1 MGRHILGRLFER
13 RITFFKT
20 AGQSGAI
27 IAAFLLFRGV
37 NRLPKYLEESMSDT
51 EHLPLFDEL
60 GLAAPILKALHDVG
74 YERPSPIQAAAIPPL
89 LAGHDLLGQA
99 QTGTGKT
106 AAFALPLLS
115 RLEAGSRS
123 TQILVLAPTRELA
136 IQVSEACQ
144 RYASHMPDFQ
154 VLPIYGGSSYDTQI
168 RALRRGA
175 QVVVGTP
182 GRVMDLIRRKS
193 LDLSG
198 LRALVLDEADE
209 MLRMGFI
216 DDVDWIMEQCPAGR
230 QVALFSATM
239 PEQIRRVAQK
249 HLKQPKEIKIASK
262 TATAT
267 TIRQRYWQVTG
278 SHKLEAMTRL
288 LEVES
293 YEALLV
299 FVRTKNAAEE
309 LAGKLAARGHACEA
323 LHGDIPQ
330 KLRERTVEKLRQ
342 GQLDILIATD
352 VVARG
357 LDVERITHVVNYD
370 IPYDT
375 ESYVHRIG
383 RTGRAGRKGEAILF
397 VAPRER
403 RMLRSIE
410 HATRQ
415 SIEPMKMPTMADI
428 NQHRLTKFKERI
440 RETMMGEE
448 LETYYEL
455 VNELVQEE
463 SVDPIELAAALAKLV
478 QGDQPLLLDESKP
491 DPLLSQPSRE
501 FERRDQRDFG
511 DRDFNRGDRPARRMP
526 GLEPRPLKDNPD
538 VKMERFRVDV
548 GAHHGVK
555 PGQIVGAIANEA
567 NLESRFIGNIEIADD
582 FSTVD
587 LPKGMS
593 AEVMEVIK
601 KARVCQRPLMIT
613 PYTEVPEGTRSAA
626 PRQFRDRPFNKERRP
641 FNKDR
646 REGNREGGFD
656 KGRKFGNKRREHNS

>member
-1 MGRHILGRLFER
+1 
-13 RITFFKT
+13 
-20 AGQSGAI
+20 
-27 IAAFLLFRGV
+27 
-37 NRLPKYLEESMSDT
+37 MSDT
-51 EHLPLFDEL
+51 HTEQMPLFSEL
-60 GLAAPILKALHDVG
+60 GLAAPVLKALQDVG
-74 YERPSPIQAAAIPPL
+74 YERPSPIQAAAIPHL
-89 LAGHDLLGQA
+89 MAGHDLLGQA

-115 RLEAGSRS
+115 RLEAGNRN

-136 IQVSEACQ
+136 LQVAEACQ
-144 RYASHMPDFQ
+144 RYAKHMPDFH
-154 VLPIYGGSSYDTQI
+154 VLPIYGGSSYETQT

-182 GRVMDLIRRKS
+182 GRVMDLIRRKN

-198 LRALVLDEADE
+198 LKALVLDEADE

-216 DDVDWIMEQCPAGR
+216 DDVDWIMEQCPATR

-239 PEQIRRVAQK
+239 PDQIRRVAQK
-249 HLKQPKEIKIASK
+249 HLKQPKEIKILTK
-262 TATAT
+262 TSTAP

-278 SHKLEAMTRL
+278 LHKLDAMTRL
-288 LEVES
+288 LEVEP
-293 YEALLV
+293 YEAVLV

-330 KLRERTVEKLRQ
+330 KLRERTVDKLRQ

-403 RMLRSIE
+403 RMLRAIE

-415 SIEPMKMPTMADI
+415 AIEPMKMPSTEDI
-428 NQHRLTKFKERI
+428 NQHRMTKFKERI

-448 LETYYEL
+448 LEIYVNL
-455 VNELVQEE
+455 VNELIEE
-463 SVDPIELAAALAKLV
+463 DSADPLELAAALAKLV
-478 QGDQPLLLDESKP
+478 QGDQPLLLDDSVTEPAS
-491 DPLLSQPSRE
+491 DRAGRE
-501 FERRDQRDFG
+501 FERRDFGDRAPRDFG
-511 DRDFNRGDRPARRMP
+511 DRGDRPARRMP
-526 GLEPRPLKDNPD
+526 SLEPRPLKDNPD
-538 VKMERFRVDV
+538 VEMERYRVDV

-567 NLESRFIGNIEIADD
+567 NIESRFIGNIDIADD

-587 LPKGMS
+587 LPKGMT
-593 AEVMEVIK
+593 ADVLEVIK

-613 PYTEVPEGTRSAA
+613 RYTEVPAGSNTA
-626 PRQFRDRPFNKERRP
+626 PRPPRSDRP

-646 REGNREGGFD
+646 RPSGDRPFNKSGERREGGFNKD
-656 KGRKFGNKRREHNS
+656 RKFGGNKRRDS

>member
-1 MGRHILGRLFER
+1 
-13 RITFFKT
+13 
-20 AGQSGAI
+20 
-27 IAAFLLFRGV
+27 
-37 NRLPKYLEESMSDT
+37 MSDT
-51 EHLPLFDEL
+51 EQLPLFSEL
-60 GLAAPILKALHDVG
+60 GLAAPVLKALQDVG
-74 YERPSPIQAAAIPPL
+74 YERPSPIQAAAIPHL
-89 LAGHDLLGQA
+89 MAGHDLLGQA

-115 RLEAGSRS
+115 RLEAGNRN

-136 IQVSEACQ
+136 LQVAEACQ
-144 RYASHMPDFQ
+144 RYAHHMPDFH
-154 VLPIYGGSSYDTQI
+154 VLPIYGGASYETQT

-182 GRVMDLIRRKS
+182 GRVMDLIRRKN

-198 LRALVLDEADE
+198 LKALVLDEADE

-216 DDVDWIMEQCPAGR
+216 DDVDWIMEQCPSTR

-278 SHKLEAMTRL
+278 LHKLDAMTRL

-330 KLRERTVEKLRQ
+330 KLRERTVDKLRQ

-403 RMLRSIE
+403 RMLRAIE

-415 SIEPMKMPTMADI
+415 AIEPMKMPSTEDI
-428 NQHRLTKFKERI
+428 NQHRLAKFKERI
-440 RETMMGEE
+440 RETMMG
-448 LETYYEL
+448 
-455 VNELVQEE
+455 
-463 SVDPIELAAALAKLV
+463 
-478 QGDQPLLLDESKP
+478 
-491 DPLLSQPSRE
+491 
-501 FERRDQRDFG
+501 
-511 DRDFNRGDRPARRMP
+511 
-526 GLEPRPLKDNPD
+526 
-538 VKMERFRVDV
+538 
-548 GAHHGVK
+548 
-555 PGQIVGAIANEA
+555 
-567 NLESRFIGNIEIADD
+567 
-582 FSTVD
+582 
-587 LPKGMS
+587 
-593 AEVMEVIK
+593 
-601 KARVCQRPLMIT
+601 
-613 PYTEVPEGTRSAA
+613 
-626 PRQFRDRPFNKERRP
+626 
-641 FNKDR
+641 
-646 REGNREGGFD
+646 
-656 KGRKFGNKRREHNS
+656 

>member
-1 MGRHILGRLFER
+1 
-13 RITFFKT
+13 
-20 AGQSGAI
+20 
-27 IAAFLLFRGV
+27 
-37 NRLPKYLEESMSDT
+37 MSDT
-51 EHLPLFDEL
+51 HTEQMPLFSEL
-60 GLAAPILKALHDVG
+60 GLAAPVLKALQDVG
-74 YERPSPIQAAAIPPL
+74 YERPSPIQAAAIPHL
-89 LAGHDLLGQA
+89 MAGHDLLGQA

-115 RLEAGSRS
+115 RLEAGNRN

-136 IQVSEACQ
+136 LQVAEACQ
-144 RYASHMPDFQ
+144 RYAKHMPDFH
-154 VLPIYGGSSYDTQI
+154 VLPIYGGSSYETQT

-182 GRVMDLIRRKS
+182 GRVMDLIRRKN

-198 LRALVLDEADE
+198 LKALVLDEADE

-216 DDVDWIMEQCPAGR
+216 DDVDWIMEQCPATR

-239 PEQIRRVAQK
+239 PDQIRRVAQK
-249 HLKQPKEIKIASK
+249 HLKQPKEIKIITK
-262 TATAT
+262 TSTAP

-278 SHKLEAMTRL
+278 LHKLDAMTRL
-288 LEVES
+288 LEVEP
-293 YEALLV
+293 YEAVLV

-330 KLRERTVEKLRQ
+330 KLRERTVDKLRQ

-403 RMLRSIE
+403 RMLRAIE

-415 SIEPMKMPTMADI
+415 AIEPMKMPSTEDI
-428 NQHRLTKFKERI
+428 NQHRMTKFKERI

-448 LETYYEL
+448 LEIYVNL
-455 VNELVQEE
+455 VNELIEE
-463 SVDPIELAAALAKLV
+463 DSADPLELAAALAKLV
-478 QGDQPLLLDESKP
+478 QGDQPLLLDDSVTEPAS
-491 DPLLSQPSRE
+491 DRAGRE
-501 FERRDQRDFG
+501 FERRDFGDRAPRDFG
-511 DRDFNRGDRPARRMP
+511 DRGDRPARRMP
-526 GLEPRPLKDNPD
+526 SLEPRPLKDNPD
-538 VKMERFRVDV
+538 VEMERYRVDV

-567 NLESRFIGNIEIADD
+567 NIESRFIGNIDIADD

-587 LPKGMS
+587 LPKGMT
-593 AEVMEVIK
+593 ADVLEVIK

-613 PYTEVPEGTRSAA
+613 RYTEVPAGSNTA
-626 PRQFRDRPFNKERRP
+626 PRPPRSDRP

-646 REGNREGGFD
+646 RPSGDRPFNKSGERREGGFNKD
-656 KGRKFGNKRREHNS
+656 RKFGGNKRRDSCVQI

>member
-1 MGRHILGRLFER
+1 
-13 RITFFKT
+13 
-20 AGQSGAI
+20 
-27 IAAFLLFRGV
+27 
-37 NRLPKYLEESMSDT
+37 MSDT
-51 EHLPLFDEL
+51 EQLPLFSEL
-60 GLAAPILKALHDVG
+60 GLAAPVLKALQDVG
-74 YERPSPIQAAAIPPL
+74 YERPSPIQAAAIPHL
-89 LAGHDLLGQA
+89 MAGHDLLGQA

-115 RLEAGSRS
+115 RLEAGNRN
-123 TQILVLAPTRELA
+123 TQVLVLAPTRELA
-136 IQVSEACQ
+136 LQVAEACQ
-144 RYASHMPDFQ
+144 RYAKHMPDFH
-154 VLPIYGGSSYDTQI
+154 VLPIYGGSSYETQT

-182 GRVMDLIRRKS
+182 GRVMDLIRRKN

-198 LRALVLDEADE
+198 LKALVLDEADE

-216 DDVDWIMEQCPAGR
+216 DDVDWIMEQCPATR

-239 PEQIRRVAQK
+239 PDQIRRVAQK
-249 HLKQPKEIKIASK
+249 HLKQPKEIKIITK
-262 TATAT
+262 TSTAP

-278 SHKLEAMTRL
+278 LHKLDAMTRL
-288 LEVES
+288 LEVEP
-293 YEALLV
+293 YEAVLV

-330 KLRERTVEKLRQ
+330 KLRERTVDKLRQ

-403 RMLRSIE
+403 RMLRAIE

-415 SIEPMKMPTMADI
+415 AIEPMKMPSTEDI
-428 NQHRLTKFKERI
+428 NQHRMTKFKERI

-448 LETYYEL
+448 LEIYVNL
-455 VNELVQEE
+455 VNELIEE
-463 SVDPIELAAALAKLV
+463 DSADPLELAAALAKLV
-478 QGDQPLLLDESKP
+478 QGDQPLLLDDSITEPAS
-491 DPLLSQPSRE
+491 DRAGRE
-501 FERRDQRDFG
+501 FERRDFG
-511 DRDFNRGDRPARRMP
+511 DRAPRDFADRGDRPARRMP
-526 GLEPRPLKDNPD
+526 SLEPRPLKDNPD
-538 VKMERFRVDV
+538 VEMERYRVDV
-548 GAHHGVK
+548 GANHGVK

-567 NLESRFIGNIEIADD
+567 NIESRFIGNIDIADD

-587 LPKGMS
+587 LPKGMT
-593 AEVMEVIK
+593 ADVLEVIK
-601 KARVCQRPLMIT
+601 KARVCQRPLQISH
-613 PYTEVPEGTRSAA
+613 YTEVPAGSNTA
-626 PRQFRDRPFNKERRP
+626 PRPSSDRPAFNKDRP

-646 REGNREGGFD
+646 RPSGDRPFNKSGERREGGFNKD
-656 KGRKFGNKRREHNS
+656 RKFGGPKRRDS

>member
-1 MGRHILGRLFER
+1 
-13 RITFFKT
+13 
-20 AGQSGAI
+20 
-27 IAAFLLFRGV
+27 
-37 NRLPKYLEESMSDT
+37 MSDT
-51 EHLPLFDEL
+51 EQLPLFSEL
-60 GLAAPILKALHDVG
+60 GLAAPVLKALQDVG
-74 YERPSPIQAAAIPPL
+74 YERPSPIQAAAIPHL
-89 LAGHDLLGQA
+89 MAGHDLLGQA

-115 RLEAGSRS
+115 RLEAGNRN
-123 TQILVLAPTRELA
+123 TQVLVLAPTRELA
-136 IQVSEACQ
+136 LQVAEACQ
-144 RYASHMPDFQ
+144 RYAKHMPDFH
-154 VLPIYGGSSYDTQI
+154 VLPIYGGSSYETQT

-182 GRVMDLIRRKS
+182 GRVMDLIRRKN

-198 LRALVLDEADE
+198 LKALVLDEADE

-216 DDVDWIMEQCPAGR
+216 DDVDWIMEQCPSTR

-239 PEQIRRVAQK
+239 PDQIRRVAQK
-249 HLKQPKEIKIASK
+249 HLKQPKEIKIVSK
-262 TATAT
+262 TSTAP

-278 SHKLEAMTRL
+278 LHKLDAMTRL
-288 LEVES
+288 LEVEP
-293 YEALLV
+293 YEAVLV

-330 KLRERTVEKLRQ
+330 KLRERTVDKLRQ

-403 RMLRSIE
+403 RMLRAIE

-415 SIEPMKMPTMADI
+415 AIEPMKMPSTEDI
-428 NQHRLTKFKERI
+428 NQHRMTKFKERI

-448 LETYYEL
+448 LELYLNL
-455 VNELVQEE
+455 VNELIEE
-463 SVDPIELAAALAKLV
+463 DSADPLELAAALAKLV
-478 QGDQPLLLDESKP
+478 QGDQPLLLDDSIPEPQFSSN
-491 DPLLSQPSRE
+491 DRGGRD
-501 FERRDQRDFG
+501 FERRDGGSDFA
-511 DRDFNRGDRPARRMP
+511 DRGDRPARRMP
-526 GLEPRPLKDNPD
+526 SLEPRPLKDNPD
-538 VKMERFRVDV
+538 VEMERYRVDV

-567 NLESRFIGNIEIADD
+567 NIESRFIGNIDIADD

-587 LPKGMS
+587 LPKGMT
-593 AEVMEVIK
+593 ADVLEVIK

-613 PYTEVPEGTRSAA
+613 RYTEVPAGSNTA
-626 PRQFRDRPFNKERRP
+626 PRPPRSDRP

-646 REGNREGGFD
+646 RPSGDRPFNKSGDRREGGFNKD
-656 KGRKFGNKRREHNS
+656 RKFGGNKRRDS

>member
-1 MGRHILGRLFER
+1 
-13 RITFFKT
+13 
-20 AGQSGAI
+20 
-27 IAAFLLFRGV
+27 
-37 NRLPKYLEESMSDT
+37 MSDT
-51 EHLPLFDEL
+51 EQLPLFSEL
-60 GLAAPILKALHDVG
+60 GLAAPVLKALQDVG
-74 YERPSPIQAAAIPPL
+74 YERPSPIQAAAIPHL
-89 LAGHDLLGQA
+89 MAGHDLLGQA

-115 RLEAGSRS
+115 RLEAGNRN

-136 IQVSEACQ
+136 LQVAEACQ
-144 RYASHMPDFQ
+144 RYAHHMPDFH
-154 VLPIYGGSSYDTQI
+154 VLPIYGGASYETQT

-182 GRVMDLIRRKS
+182 GRVMDLIRRKN

-198 LRALVLDEADE
+198 LKALVLDEADE

-216 DDVDWIMEQCPAGR
+216 DDVDWIMEQCPSTR

-278 SHKLEAMTRL
+278 LHKLDAMTRL

-330 KLRERTVEKLRQ
+330 KLRERTVDKLRQ

-403 RMLRSIE
+403 RMLRAIE

-415 SIEPMKMPTMADI
+415 AIEPMKMPSTEDI
-428 NQHRLTKFKERI
+428 NQHRLAKFKERI

-448 LETYYEL
+448 LEIYHNL
-455 VNELVQEE
+455 VNELIEE
-463 SVDPIELAAALAKLV
+463 DSADPLELAAALAKLV
-478 QGDQPLLLDESKP
+478 QGDQPLLLDDSIP
-491 DPLLSQPSRE
+491 DPLLNAGNDRGG
-501 FERRDQRDFG
+501 FERRDFNDRGGRDFG
-511 DRDFNRGDRPARRMP
+511 DRGDRPARRMP
-526 GLEPRPLKDNPD
+526 SLEPRPLKDNPD
-538 VKMERFRVDV
+538 VEMERYRVDV

-567 NLESRFIGNIEIADD
+567 NIESRFIGNIDIADD

-587 LPKGMS
+587 LPKGMT
-593 AEVMEVIK
+593 ADVLEVIK
-601 KARVCQRPLMIT
+601 KARVCQRPLQIT
-613 PYTEVPEGTRSAA
+613 RYTEVPAG
-626 PRQFRDRPFNKERRP
+626 
-641 FNKDR
+641 
-646 REGNREGGFD
+646 GNT
-656 KGRKFGNKRREHNS
+656 SS

>member
-1 MGRHILGRLFER
+1 
-13 RITFFKT
+13 
-20 AGQSGAI
+20 
-27 IAAFLLFRGV
+27 
-37 NRLPKYLEESMSDT
+37 MSDT
-51 EHLPLFDEL
+51 EQLPLFSEL
-60 GLAAPILKALHDVG
+60 GLAAPVLKALQDVG
-74 YERPSPIQAAAIPPL
+74 YERPSPIQAAAIPHL
-89 LAGHDLLGQA
+89 MAGHDLLGQA

-115 RLEAGSRS
+115 RLEAGNRN

-136 IQVSEACQ
+136 LQVAEACQ
-144 RYASHMPDFQ
+144 RYAHHMPDFH
-154 VLPIYGGSSYDTQI
+154 VLPIYGGASYETQT

-182 GRVMDLIRRKS
+182 GRVMDLIRRKN

-198 LRALVLDEADE
+198 LKALVLDEADE

-216 DDVDWIMEQCPAGR
+216 DDVDWIMEQCPSTR

-278 SHKLEAMTRL
+278 LHKLDAMTRL

-330 KLRERTVEKLRQ
+330 KLRERTVDKLRQ

-403 RMLRSIE
+403 RMLRAIE

-415 SIEPMKMPTMADI
+415 AIEPMKMPSTEDI
-428 NQHRLTKFKERI
+428 NQHRLAKFKERI

-448 LETYYEL
+448 LEIY
-455 VNELVQEE
+455 
-463 SVDPIELAAALAKLV
+463 
-478 QGDQPLLLDESKP
+478 
-491 DPLLSQPSRE
+491 
-501 FERRDQRDFG
+501 
-511 DRDFNRGDRPARRMP
+511 
-526 GLEPRPLKDNPD
+526 
-538 VKMERFRVDV
+538 
-548 GAHHGVK
+548 
-555 PGQIVGAIANEA
+555 
-567 NLESRFIGNIEIADD
+567 
-582 FSTVD
+582 
-587 LPKGMS
+587 
-593 AEVMEVIK
+593 
-601 KARVCQRPLMIT
+601 
-613 PYTEVPEGTRSAA
+613 
-626 PRQFRDRPFNKERRP
+626 
-641 FNKDR
+641 
-646 REGNREGGFD
+646 
-656 KGRKFGNKRREHNS
+656 

>member
-1 MGRHILGRLFER
+1 
-13 RITFFKT
+13 
-20 AGQSGAI
+20 
-27 IAAFLLFRGV
+27 
-37 NRLPKYLEESMSDT
+37 MSDT
-51 EHLPLFDEL
+51 EQLPLFSEL
-60 GLAAPILKALHDVG
+60 GLAAPVLKALQDVG
-74 YERPSPIQAAAIPPL
+74 YERPSPIQAAAIPHL
-89 LAGHDLLGQA
+89 MAGHDLLGQA

-115 RLEAGSRS
+115 RLEAGNRN
-123 TQILVLAPTRELA
+123 TQVLVLAPTRELA
-136 IQVSEACQ
+136 LQVAEACQ
-144 RYASHMPDFQ
+144 RYAKHMPDFH
-154 VLPIYGGSSYDTQI
+154 VLPIYGGSSYETQT

-182 GRVMDLIRRKS
+182 GRVMDLIRRKN

-198 LRALVLDEADE
+198 LKALVLDEADE

-216 DDVDWIMEQCPAGR
+216 DDVDWIMDQCPSTR

-239 PEQIRRVAQK
+239 PDQIRRVAQK
-249 HLKQPKEIKIASK
+249 HLKQPKEIKIVSK
-262 TATAT
+262 TSTAP

-278 SHKLEAMTRL
+278 LHKLDAMTRL
-288 LEVES
+288 LEVEP
-293 YEALLV
+293 YEAVLV

-330 KLRERTVEKLRQ
+330 KLRERTVDKLRQ

-403 RMLRSIE
+403 RMLRAIE
-410 HATRQ
+410 QATRQ
-415 SIEPMKMPTMADI
+415 AIEPMKMPSTEDI
-428 NQHRLTKFKERI
+428 NQHRMTKFKERI

-448 LETYYEL
+448 LEIYHNL
-455 VNELVQEE
+455 VNELIEE
-463 SVDPIELAAALAKLV
+463 DSADPLELAAALAKLV
-478 QGDQPLLLDESKP
+478 QGDQPLLLDDSIP
-491 DPLLSQPSRE
+491 DPLLNASNDRGGRDFDRRDGGRE
-501 FERRDQRDFG
+501 FGGRDFA
-511 DRDFNRGDRPARRMP
+511 DRGDRPARRMP
-526 GLEPRPLKDNPD
+526 SLEPRPLKDNPD
-538 VKMERFRVDV
+538 VEMERYRVDV
-548 GAHHGVK
+548 GANHGVK

-567 NLESRFIGNIEIADD
+567 NIESRFIGNIDIADD

-587 LPKGMS
+587 LPKGMTGD
-593 AEVMEVIK
+593 VLEVIK
-601 KARVCQRPLMIT
+601 KARVCQRPLQISR
-613 PYTEVPEGTRSAA
+613 YTEVPAGSNTASRPPRS
-626 PRQFRDRPFNKERRP
+626 DRP

-646 REGNREGGFD
+646 RPSGDRPFNNGGDRREGGAD
-656 KGRKFGNKRREHNS
+656 KRKFGGKRREG

>member
-1 MGRHILGRLFER
+1 ML
-13 RITFFKT
+13 
-20 AGQSGAI
+20 
-27 IAAFLLFRGV
+27 AACL
-37 NRLPKYLEESMSDT
+37 NLEESMSDT
-51 EHLPLFDEL
+51 EQLPLFSEL
-60 GLAAPILKALHDVG
+60 GLAAPVLKALQDVG
-74 YERPSPIQAAAIPPL
+74 YERPSPIQAAAIPHL
-89 LAGHDLLGQA
+89 MAGHDLLGQA

-115 RLEAGSRS
+115 RLEAGNRN

-136 IQVSEACQ
+136 LQVAEACQ
-144 RYASHMPDFQ
+144 RYAKHMPDFH
-154 VLPIYGGSSYDTQI
+154 VLPIYGGSSYETQT

-182 GRVMDLIRRKS
+182 GRVMDLIRRKN

-198 LRALVLDEADE
+198 LKALVLDEADE

-216 DDVDWIMEQCPAGR
+216 DDVDWIMEQCPATR

-239 PEQIRRVAQK
+239 PDQIRRVAQK
-249 HLKQPKEIKIASK
+249 HLKQPKEIKIITK
-262 TATAT
+262 TSTAP

-278 SHKLEAMTRL
+278 LHKLDAMTRL
-288 LEVES
+288 LEVEP
-293 YEALLV
+293 YEAVLV

-330 KLRERTVEKLRQ
+330 KLRERTVDKLRQ

-403 RMLRSIE
+403 RMLRAIE

-415 SIEPMKMPTMADI
+415 AIEPMKMPSTEDI
-428 NQHRLTKFKERI
+428 NQHRMTKFKERI

-448 LETYYEL
+448 LEIYVNL
-455 VNELVQEE
+455 VNELIEE
-463 SVDPIELAAALAKLV
+463 DSADPLELAAALAKLV
-478 QGDQPLLLDESKP
+478 QGDQPLLLDDSITEPAS
-491 DPLLSQPSRE
+491 DRAGRE
-501 FERRDQRDFG
+501 FERRDFGDRAPRDFG
-511 DRDFNRGDRPARRMP
+511 DRGDRPARRMP
-526 GLEPRPLKDNPD
+526 SLEPRPLKDNPD
-538 VKMERFRVDV
+538 VEMERYRVDV

-567 NLESRFIGNIEIADD
+567 NIESRFIGNIDIADD

-587 LPKGMS
+587 LPKGMT
-593 AEVMEVIK
+593 ADVLEVIK
-601 KARVCQRPLMIT
+601 KARVCQRPLQIT
-613 PYTEVPEGTRSAA
+613 RYTEVPAGSNTA
-626 PRQFRDRPFNKERRP
+626 PRPPRSDRP

-646 REGNREGGFD
+646 RPSGDRPFNKSGERREGGFNKD
-656 KGRKFGNKRREHNS
+656 RKFGGNKRRDS

>member
-1 MGRHILGRLFER
+1 
-13 RITFFKT
+13 
-20 AGQSGAI
+20 
-27 IAAFLLFRGV
+27 
-37 NRLPKYLEESMSDT
+37 MSDT
-51 EHLPLFDEL
+51 HTEQMPLFSEL
-60 GLAAPILKALHDVG
+60 GLAAPVLKALQDVG
-74 YERPSPIQAAAIPPL
+74 YERPSPIQAAAIPHL
-89 LAGHDLLGQA
+89 MAGHDLLGQA

-115 RLEAGSRS
+115 RLEAGNRN

-136 IQVSEACQ
+136 LQVAEACQ
-144 RYASHMPDFQ
+144 RYAKHMPDFH
-154 VLPIYGGSSYDTQI
+154 VLPIYGGSSYETQT

-182 GRVMDLIRRKS
+182 GRVMDLIRRKN

-198 LRALVLDEADE
+198 LKALVLDEADE

-216 DDVDWIMEQCPAGR
+216 DDVDWIMEQCPATR

-239 PEQIRRVAQK
+239 PDQIRRVAQK
-249 HLKQPKEIKIASK
+249 HLKQPKEIKIITK
-262 TATAT
+262 TSTAP

-278 SHKLEAMTRL
+278 LHKLDAMTRL
-288 LEVES
+288 LEVEP
-293 YEALLV
+293 YEAVLV

-309 LAGKLAARGHACEA
+309 LAGQLAARGHACEA

-330 KLRERTVEKLRQ
+330 KLRERTVDKLRQ

-403 RMLRSIE
+403 RMLRAIE

-415 SIEPMKMPTMADI
+415 AIEPMKMPSTEDI
-428 NQHRLTKFKERI
+428 NQHRMTKFKERI

-448 LETYYEL
+448 LEIYVNL
-455 VNELVQEE
+455 VNELIEE
-463 SVDPIELAAALAKLV
+463 DSADPLELAAALAKLV
-478 QGDQPLLLDESKP
+478 QGDQPLLLDDSVTEPAS
-491 DPLLSQPSRE
+491 DRAGRE
-501 FERRDQRDFG
+501 FERRDFGDRAPRDFG
-511 DRDFNRGDRPARRMP
+511 DRGDRPARRMP
-526 GLEPRPLKDNPD
+526 SLEPRPLKDNPD
-538 VKMERFRVDV
+538 VEMERYRVDV

-567 NLESRFIGNIEIADD
+567 NIESRFIGNIDIADD

-587 LPKGMS
+587 LPKGMT
-593 AEVMEVIK
+593 ADVLEVIK

-613 PYTEVPEGTRSAA
+613 RYTEVPAGSNTA
-626 PRQFRDRPFNKERRP
+626 PRPPRSDRP

-646 REGNREGGFD
+646 RPSGDRPFNKSGERREGGFNKD
-656 KGRKFGNKRREHNS
+656 RKFGGNKRRDS

>member
-1 MGRHILGRLFER
+1 
-13 RITFFKT
+13 
-20 AGQSGAI
+20 
-27 IAAFLLFRGV
+27 
-37 NRLPKYLEESMSDT
+37 MSDT
-51 EHLPLFDEL
+51 EQLPLFSEL
-60 GLAAPILKALHDVG
+60 GLAAPVLKALQDVG
-74 YERPSPIQAAAIPPL
+74 YERPSPIQAAAIPHL
-89 LAGHDLLGQA
+89 MAGHDLLGQA

-115 RLEAGSRS
+115 RLEAGNRN

-136 IQVSEACQ
+136 LQVAEACQ
-144 RYASHMPDFQ
+144 RYAHHMPDFH
-154 VLPIYGGSSYDTQI
+154 VLPIYGGASYETQT

-182 GRVMDLIRRKS
+182 GRVMDLIRRKN

-216 DDVDWIMEQCPAGR
+216 DDVDWIMDQCPSTR

-262 TATAT
+262 TSTAT

-278 SHKLEAMTRL
+278 LHKLDAMTRL
-288 LEVES
+288 LEVEP
-293 YEALLV
+293 YEAVLV

-330 KLRERTVEKLRQ
+330 KLRERTVDKLRQ

-403 RMLRSIE
+403 RMLRAIE

-415 SIEPMKMPTMADI
+415 AIEPMKMPSTEDI
-428 NQHRLTKFKERI
+428 NQHRLAKFKERI

-448 LETYYEL
+448 LEIYHNL
-455 VNELVQEE
+455 VNELIQED
-463 SVDPIELAAALAKLV
+463 SADPLELAAALAKLV
-478 QGDQPLLLDESKP
+478 QGDQPLLLDESIP
-491 DPLLSQPSRE
+491 EPAFNAGSDRGS
-501 FERRDQRDFG
+501 FERRDFNDRGARDFA
-511 DRDFNRGDRPARRMP
+511 DRGDRPARRMP
-526 GLEPRPLKDNPD
+526 SLEPRPLKDNPD
-538 VKMERFRVDV
+538 VEMERYRVDV

-567 NLESRFIGNIEIADD
+567 NIESRFIGNIDIADD

-587 LPKGMS
+587 LPKGMT
-593 AEVMEVIK
+593 ADVLEVIK
-601 KARVCQRPLMIT
+601 KARVCQRPLQIT
-613 PYTEVPEGTRSAA
+613 RYTEVPAGSNTASRP
-626 PRQFRDRPFNKERRP
+626 PRGDRPFNKERTFNKDRRPQGDRPQGDRP

-646 REGNREGGFD
+646 REGGFD
-656 KGRKFGNKRREHNS
+656 KGRKFGGNKRRDS

>member
-1 MGRHILGRLFER
+1 
-13 RITFFKT
+13 
-20 AGQSGAI
+20 
-27 IAAFLLFRGV
+27 
-37 NRLPKYLEESMSDT
+37 MSDT
-51 EHLPLFDEL
+51 EQLPLFSEL
-60 GLAAPILKALHDVG
+60 GLAAPVLKALQDVG
-74 YERPSPIQAAAIPPL
+74 YERPSPIQAAAIPHL
-89 LAGHDLLGQA
+89 MAGHDLLGQA

-115 RLEAGSRS
+115 RLEAGNRN

-136 IQVSEACQ
+136 LQVAEACQ
-144 RYASHMPDFQ
+144 RYAHHMPDFH
-154 VLPIYGGSSYDTQI
+154 VLPIYGGASYETQT

-182 GRVMDLIRRKS
+182 GRVMDLIRRKN

-198 LRALVLDEADE
+198 LKALVLDEADE

-216 DDVDWIMEQCPAGR
+216 DDVDWIMEQCPSTR

-278 SHKLEAMTRL
+278 LHKLDAMTRL

-330 KLRERTVEKLRQ
+330 KLRERTVDKLRQ

-403 RMLRSIE
+403 RMLRAIE

-415 SIEPMKMPTMADI
+415 AIEPMKMPSTEDI
-428 NQHRLTKFKERI
+428 NQHRLAKFKERI

-448 LETYYEL
+448 LEIYHNL
-455 VNELVQEE
+455 VNELIEE
-463 SVDPIELAAALAKLV
+463 DSADPLELAAALAKLV
-478 QGDQPLLLDESKP
+478 QGDQPLLLDDSIP
-491 DPLLSQPSRE
+491 DPLLNAGNDRGG
-501 FERRDQRDFG
+501 FERRDFNDRGGRDFG
-511 DRDFNRGDRPARRMP
+511 DRGDRPARRMP
-526 GLEPRPLKDNPD
+526 SLEPRPLKDNPD
-538 VKMERFRVDV
+538 VEMERYRVDV

-567 NLESRFIGNIEIADD
+567 NIESRFIGNIDIADD

-587 LPKGMS
+587 LPKGMT
-593 AEVMEVIK
+593 ADVLEVIK
-601 KARVCQRPLMIT
+601 KARVCQRPLQIT
-613 PYTEVPEGTRSAA
+613 RYTEVPAGGNTSSRP
-626 PRQFRDRPFNKERRP
+626 PRGDRPFRGERP

-646 REGNREGGFD
+646 RPQGDRPFNKSGERREGGFNKD
-656 KGRKFGNKRREHNS
+656 RKFGGKRRES

>member
-1 MGRHILGRLFER
+1 
-13 RITFFKT
+13 
-20 AGQSGAI
+20 
-27 IAAFLLFRGV
+27 
-37 NRLPKYLEESMSDT
+37 MSDT
-51 EHLPLFDEL
+51 EQLPLFSEL
-60 GLAAPILKALHDVG
+60 GLAAPVLKALQDVG
-74 YERPSPIQAAAIPPL
+74 YERPSPIQAAAIPHL
-89 LAGHDLLGQA
+89 MAGHDLLGQA

-115 RLEAGSRS
+115 RLEAGNRN

-136 IQVSEACQ
+136 LQVAEACQ
-144 RYASHMPDFQ
+144 RYAKHMPDFH
-154 VLPIYGGSSYDTQI
+154 VLPIYGGSSYETQT

-182 GRVMDLIRRKS
+182 GRVMDLIRRKN

-198 LRALVLDEADE
+198 LKALVLDEADE

-216 DDVDWIMEQCPAGR
+216 DDVDWIMEQCPATR

-239 PEQIRRVAQK
+239 PDQIRRVAQK
-249 HLKQPKEIKIASK
+249 HLKQPKEIKIITK
-262 TATAT
+262 TSTAP

-278 SHKLEAMTRL
+278 LHKLDAMTRL
-288 LEVES
+288 LEVEP
-293 YEALLV
+293 YEAVLV

-309 LAGKLAARGHACEA
+309 LASKLAARGHACEA

-330 KLRERTVEKLRQ
+330 KLRERTVDKLRQ

-403 RMLRSIE
+403 RMLRAIE

-415 SIEPMKMPTMADI
+415 AIEPMKMPSTEDI
-428 NQHRLTKFKERI
+428 NQHRMTKFKERI

-448 LETYYEL
+448 LEIYVNL
-455 VNELVQEE
+455 VNELIEE
-463 SVDPIELAAALAKLV
+463 DSADPLELAAALAKLV
-478 QGDQPLLLDESKP
+478 QGDQPLLLDDSIPEPAS
-491 DPLLSQPSRE
+491 DRAGRE
-501 FERRDQRDFG
+501 FERRDFGDRAPRDFG
-511 DRDFNRGDRPARRMP
+511 DRGDRPARRMP
-526 GLEPRPLKDNPD
+526 SLEPRPLKDNPD
-538 VKMERFRVDV
+538 VEMERYRVDV

-567 NLESRFIGNIEIADD
+567 NIESRFIGNIDIADD

-587 LPKGMS
+587 LPKGMT
-593 AEVMEVIK
+593 ADVLEVIK
-601 KARVCQRPLMIT
+601 KARVCQRPLQIT
-613 PYTEVPEGTRSAA
+613 RYTEVPAGSNTA
-626 PRQFRDRPFNKERRP
+626 PRPPRSDRP

-646 REGNREGGFD
+646 RPSGDRPFNKSGERREGGFNKD
-656 KGRKFGNKRREHNS
+656 RKFGGNKRRDS

>member
-1 MGRHILGRLFER
+1 
-13 RITFFKT
+13 
-20 AGQSGAI
+20 
-27 IAAFLLFRGV
+27 
-37 NRLPKYLEESMSDT
+37 MSDT
-51 EHLPLFDEL
+51 EQLPLFSEL
-60 GLAAPILKALHDVG
+60 GLAAPVLKALQDVG
-74 YERPSPIQAAAIPPL
+74 YERPSPIQAAAIPHL
-89 LAGHDLLGQA
+89 MAGHDLLGQA

-115 RLEAGSRS
+115 RLEAGNRN

-136 IQVSEACQ
+136 LQVAEACQ
-144 RYASHMPDFQ
+144 RYAKHMPDFH
-154 VLPIYGGSSYDTQI
+154 VLPIYGGSSYETQT

-182 GRVMDLIRRKS
+182 GRVMDLIRRKN

-198 LRALVLDEADE
+198 LKALVLDEADE

-216 DDVDWIMEQCPAGR
+216 DDVDWIMEQCPATR

-239 PEQIRRVAQK
+239 PDQIRRVAQK
-249 HLKQPKEIKIASK
+249 HLKQPKEIKIITK
-262 TATAT
+262 TSTAP

-278 SHKLEAMTRL
+278 LHKLDAMTRL
-288 LEVES
+288 LEVEP
-293 YEALLV
+293 YEAVLV

-309 LAGKLAARGHACEA
+309 LASKLAARGHACEA

-330 KLRERTVEKLRQ
+330 KLRERTVDKLRQ

-403 RMLRSIE
+403 RMLRAIE

-415 SIEPMKMPTMADI
+415 AIEPMKMPSTEDI
-428 NQHRLTKFKERI
+428 NQHRMTKFKERI

-448 LETYYEL
+448 LEIYVNL
-455 VNELVQEE
+455 VNELIEE
-463 SVDPIELAAALAKLV
+463 DSADPLELAAALAKLV
-478 QGDQPLLLDESKP
+478 QGDQPLLLDDTITEPAS
-491 DPLLSQPSRE
+491 DRAGRE
-501 FERRDQRDFG
+501 FERRDFGDRAPRDFG
-511 DRDFNRGDRPARRMP
+511 DRGDRPARRMP
-526 GLEPRPLKDNPD
+526 SLEPRPLKDNPD
-538 VKMERFRVDV
+538 VEMERYRVDV

-567 NLESRFIGNIEIADD
+567 NIESRFIGNIDIADD

-587 LPKGMS
+587 LPKGMT
-593 AEVMEVIK
+593 ADVLEVIK

-613 PYTEVPEGTRSAA
+613 RYTEVPAGSNTA
-626 PRQFRDRPFNKERRP
+626 PRPPRSDRP

-646 REGNREGGFD
+646 RPSGDRPFNKNGERREGGFNKD
-656 KGRKFGNKRREHNS
+656 RKFGGNKRRDS

>member
-1 MGRHILGRLFER
+1 
-13 RITFFKT
+13 
-20 AGQSGAI
+20 
-27 IAAFLLFRGV
+27 
-37 NRLPKYLEESMSDT
+37 MSDT
-51 EHLPLFDEL
+51 EQLPLFSEL
-60 GLAAPILKALHDVG
+60 GLAAPVLKALQDVG
-74 YERPSPIQAAAIPPL
+74 YERPSPIQAAAIPHL
-89 LAGHDLLGQA
+89 MAGHDLLGQA

-115 RLEAGSRS
+115 RLEAGNRN

-136 IQVSEACQ
+136 LQVAEACQ
-144 RYASHMPDFQ
+144 RYAKHMPDFH
-154 VLPIYGGSSYDTQI
+154 VLPIYGGSSYETQT

-182 GRVMDLIRRKS
+182 GRVMDLIRRKN

-198 LRALVLDEADE
+198 LKALVLDEADE

-216 DDVDWIMEQCPAGR
+216 DDVDWIMEQCPATR

-239 PEQIRRVAQK
+239 PDQIRRVAQK
-249 HLKQPKEIKIASK
+249 HLKQPKEIKIITK
-262 TATAT
+262 TSTAP

-278 SHKLEAMTRL
+278 LHKLDAMTRL
-288 LEVES
+288 LEVEP
-293 YEALLV
+293 YEAVLV

-330 KLRERTVEKLRQ
+330 KLRERTVDKLRQ

-403 RMLRSIE
+403 RMLRAIE

-415 SIEPMKMPTMADI
+415 AIEPMKMPSTEDI
-428 NQHRLTKFKERI
+428 NQHRMTKFKERI

-448 LETYYEL
+448 LEIYVNL
-455 VNELVQEE
+455 VNELIEE
-463 SVDPIELAAALAKLV
+463 DSADPLELAAALAKLV
-478 QGDQPLLLDESKP
+478 QGDQPLLLDDSITEPAS
-491 DPLLSQPSRE
+491 DRAGRE
-501 FERRDQRDFG
+501 FERRDFGDRAPRDFG
-511 DRDFNRGDRPARRMP
+511 DRGDRPVRRMP
-526 GLEPRPLKDNPD
+526 SLEPRPLKDNPD
-538 VKMERFRVDV
+538 VEMERYRVDV

-567 NLESRFIGNIEIADD
+567 NIESRFIGNIDIADD

-587 LPKGMS
+587 LPKGMT
-593 AEVMEVIK
+593 ADVLEVIK
-601 KARVCQRPLMIT
+601 KARVCQRPLQIT
-613 PYTEVPEGTRSAA
+613 RYTEVPAGSNTA
-626 PRQFRDRPFNKERRP
+626 PRPPRSDRP

-646 REGNREGGFD
+646 RPSGDRPFNKSGERREGGFNKD
-656 KGRKFGNKRREHNS
+656 RKFGGNKRRDS

>member
-1 MGRHILGRLFER
+1 
-13 RITFFKT
+13 
-20 AGQSGAI
+20 
-27 IAAFLLFRGV
+27 
-37 NRLPKYLEESMSDT
+37 MSDT
-51 EHLPLFDEL
+51 EQLPLFSEL
-60 GLAAPILKALHDVG
+60 GLAAPVLKALQDVG
-74 YERPSPIQAAAIPPL
+74 YERPSPIQAAAIPHL
-89 LAGHDLLGQA
+89 MAGHDLLGQA

-115 RLEAGSRS
+115 RLEAGNRN

-136 IQVSEACQ
+136 LQVAEACQ
-144 RYASHMPDFQ
+144 RYAKHMPDFH
-154 VLPIYGGSSYDTQI
+154 VLPIYGGSSYETQT

-182 GRVMDLIRRKS
+182 GRVMDLIRRKN

-198 LRALVLDEADE
+198 LKALVLDEADE

-216 DDVDWIMEQCPAGR
+216 DDVDWIMEQCPATR

-239 PEQIRRVAQK
+239 PDQIRRVAQK
-249 HLKQPKEIKIASK
+249 HLKQPKEIKIITK
-262 TATAT
+262 TSTAP

-278 SHKLEAMTRL
+278 LHKLDAMTRL
-288 LEVES
+288 LEVEP
-293 YEALLV
+293 YEAVLV

-309 LAGKLAARGHACEA
+309 LASKLAARGHACEA

-330 KLRERTVEKLRQ
+330 KLRERTVDKLRQ

-403 RMLRSIE
+403 RMLRAIE

-415 SIEPMKMPTMADI
+415 AIEPMKMPSTEDI
-428 NQHRLTKFKERI
+428 NQHRMTKFKERI

-448 LETYYEL
+448 LEIYVNL
-455 VNELVQEE
+455 VNELIEE
-463 SVDPIELAAALAKLV
+463 DSADPLELAAALAKLV
-478 QGDQPLLLDESKP
+478 QGDQPLLLDDSITEPAS
-491 DPLLSQPSRE
+491 DRAGRE
-501 FERRDQRDFG
+501 FERRDFGDRAPRDFG
-511 DRDFNRGDRPARRMP
+511 DRGDRPARRMP
-526 GLEPRPLKDNPD
+526 SLEPRPLKDNPD
-538 VKMERFRVDV
+538 VEMERYRVDV

-567 NLESRFIGNIEIADD
+567 NIESRFIGNIDIADD

-587 LPKGMS
+587 LPKGMT
-593 AEVMEVIK
+593 ADVLEVIK

-613 PYTEVPEGTRSAA
+613 RYTEVPAGSNTA
-626 PRQFRDRPFNKERRP
+626 PRPPRSDRP

-646 REGNREGGFD
+646 RPSGDRPFNKSGERREGGFNKD
-656 KGRKFGNKRREHNS
+656 RKFGGNKRRDS

>member
-1 MGRHILGRLFER
+1 
-13 RITFFKT
+13 
-20 AGQSGAI
+20 
-27 IAAFLLFRGV
+27 
-37 NRLPKYLEESMSDT
+37 MSDT
-51 EHLPLFDEL
+51 EQLPLFSEL
-60 GLAAPILKALHDVG
+60 GLAAPVLKALQDVG
-74 YERPSPIQAAAIPPL
+74 YERPSPIQAAAIPHL
-89 LAGHDLLGQA
+89 MAGHDLLGQA

-115 RLEAGSRS
+115 RLEAGNRN

-136 IQVSEACQ
+136 LQVAEACQ
-144 RYASHMPDFQ
+144 RYAHHMPDFH
-154 VLPIYGGSSYDTQI
+154 VLPIYGGASYETQT

-182 GRVMDLIRRKS
+182 GRVMDLIRRKN

-198 LRALVLDEADE
+198 LKALVLDEADE

-216 DDVDWIMEQCPAGR
+216 DDVDWIMEQCPSTR

-278 SHKLEAMTRL
+278 LHKLDAMTRL

-330 KLRERTVEKLRQ
+330 KLRERTVDKLRQ

-403 RMLRSIE
+403 RMLRAIE

-415 SIEPMKMPTMADI
+415 AIEPMKMPSTEDI
-428 NQHRLTKFKERI
+428 NQHRLAKFKERI

-448 LETYYEL
+448 LEIYHNL
-455 VNELVQEE
+455 VNELIEE
-463 SVDPIELAAALAKLV
+463 DSADPLELAAALAKLV
-478 QGDQPLLLDESKP
+478 QGDQPLLLDDSIP
-491 DPLLSQPSRE
+491 DPLLNAGNDRGG
-501 FERRDQRDFG
+501 FERRDFNDRGGRDFG
-511 DRDFNRGDRPARRMP
+511 DRGDRPARRMP
-526 GLEPRPLKDNPD
+526 SLEPRPLKDNPD
-538 VKMERFRVDV
+538 VEMERYRVDV

-567 NLESRFIGNIEIADD
+567 NIESRFIGNIDIADD

-587 LPKGMS
+587 LPKGMT
-593 AEVMEVIK
+593 ADVLEVIK
-601 KARVCQRPLMIT
+601 KARVCQRPLQIT
-613 PYTEVPEGTRSAA
+613 RYTEVPAGGNTSSRP
-626 PRQFRDRPFNKERRP
+626 PRGERPFRGDRP

-646 REGNREGGFD
+646 RPQGDRPFNKSGERREGGFNKD
-656 KGRKFGNKRREHNS
+656 RKFGGKRRES

>member
-1 MGRHILGRLFER
+1 
-13 RITFFKT
+13 
-20 AGQSGAI
+20 
-27 IAAFLLFRGV
+27 
-37 NRLPKYLEESMSDT
+37 MSDT
-51 EHLPLFDEL
+51 EQLPLFSEL
-60 GLAAPILKALHDVG
+60 GLAAPVLKALQDVG
-74 YERPSPIQAAAIPPL
+74 YERPSPIQAAAIPHL
-89 LAGHDLLGQA
+89 MAGHDLLGQA

-115 RLEAGSRS
+115 RLEAGNRN

-136 IQVSEACQ
+136 LQVAEACQ
-144 RYASHMPDFQ
+144 RYAKHMPDFH
-154 VLPIYGGSSYDTQI
+154 VLPIYGGSSYETQT

-182 GRVMDLIRRKS
+182 GRVMDLIRRKN

-198 LRALVLDEADE
+198 LKALVLDEADE

-216 DDVDWIMEQCPAGR
+216 DDVDWIMEQCPATR

-239 PEQIRRVAQK
+239 PDQIRRVAQK
-249 HLKQPKEIKIASK
+249 HLKQPKEIKIITK
-262 TATAT
+262 TSTAP

-278 SHKLEAMTRL
+278 LHKLDAMTRL
-288 LEVES
+288 LEVEP
-293 YEALLV
+293 YEAVLV

-330 KLRERTVEKLRQ
+330 KLRERTVDKLRQ

-403 RMLRSIE
+403 RMLRAIE

-415 SIEPMKMPTMADI
+415 AIEPMKMPSTEDI
-428 NQHRLTKFKERI
+428 NQHRMTKFKERI

-448 LETYYEL
+448 LEIYVNL
-455 VNELVQEE
+455 VNELIEE
-463 SVDPIELAAALAKLV
+463 DSADPLELAAALAKLV
-478 QGDQPLLLDESKP
+478 QGDQPLLLDDSITEPAS
-491 DPLLSQPSRE
+491 DRAGRE
-501 FERRDQRDFG
+501 FERREFGDRAPRDFG
-511 DRDFNRGDRPARRMP
+511 DRGDRPARRMP
-526 GLEPRPLKDNPD
+526 SLEPRPLKDNPD
-538 VKMERFRVDV
+538 VEMERYRVDV

-567 NLESRFIGNIEIADD
+567 NIESRFIGNIDIADD

-587 LPKGMS
+587 LPKGMT
-593 AEVMEVIK
+593 ADVLEVIK
-601 KARVCQRPLMIT
+601 KARVCQRPLQIT
-613 PYTEVPEGTRSAA
+613 RYTEVPAGSNTA
-626 PRQFRDRPFNKERRP
+626 PRPPRSDRP

-646 REGNREGGFD
+646 RPSGDRPFNKSGERREGGFNKD
-656 KGRKFGNKRREHNS
+656 RKFGGNKRRDS

>member
-1 MGRHILGRLFER
+1 
-13 RITFFKT
+13 
-20 AGQSGAI
+20 
-27 IAAFLLFRGV
+27 
-37 NRLPKYLEESMSDT
+37 MSDT
-51 EHLPLFDEL
+51 EQLPLFSEL
-60 GLAAPILKALHDVG
+60 GLAAPVLKALQDVG
-74 YERPSPIQAAAIPPL
+74 YERPSPIQAAAIPHL
-89 LAGHDLLGQA
+89 MAGHDLLGQA

-115 RLEAGSRS
+115 RLEAGNRN
-123 TQILVLAPTRELA
+123 TQVLVLAPTRELA
-136 IQVSEACQ
+136 LQVAEACQ
-144 RYASHMPDFQ
+144 RYAKHMPDFH
-154 VLPIYGGSSYDTQI
+154 VLPIYGGSSYETQT

-182 GRVMDLIRRKS
+182 GRVMDLIRRKN

-198 LRALVLDEADE
+198 LKALVLDEADE

-216 DDVDWIMEQCPAGR
+216 DDVDWIMEQCPATR

-239 PEQIRRVAQK
+239 PDQIRRVAQK
-249 HLKQPKEIKIASK
+249 HLKQPKEIKIITK
-262 TATAT
+262 TSTAP

-278 SHKLEAMTRL
+278 LHKLDAMTRL
-288 LEVES
+288 LEVEP
-293 YEALLV
+293 YEAVLV

-330 KLRERTVEKLRQ
+330 KLRERTVDKLRQ

-403 RMLRSIE
+403 RMLRAIE

-415 SIEPMKMPTMADI
+415 AIEPMKMPSTEDI
-428 NQHRLTKFKERI
+428 NQHRMTKFKERI

-448 LETYYEL
+448 LEIYVNL
-455 VNELVQEE
+455 VNELIEE
-463 SVDPIELAAALAKLV
+463 DSADPLELAAALAKLV
-478 QGDQPLLLDESKP
+478 QGDQPLLLDESIP
-491 DPLLSQPSRE
+491 EPQFNPSNDRGGRD
-501 FERRDQRDFG
+501 FERRDGGRDFA
-511 DRDFNRGDRPARRMP
+511 DRGDRPARRMP
-526 GLEPRPLKDNPD
+526 SLEPRPLKDNPD
-538 VKMERFRVDV
+538 VEMERYRVDV

-567 NLESRFIGNIEIADD
+567 NIESRFIGNIDIADD

-587 LPKGMS
+587 LPKGMT
-593 AEVMEVIK
+593 ADVLEVIK

-613 PYTEVPEGTRSAA
+613 RYTEVPAGSNTA
-626 PRQFRDRPFNKERRP
+626 PRPPRSDRP

-646 REGNREGGFD
+646 RPSGDRPFNKSGERREGGFNKD
-656 KGRKFGNKRREHNS
+656 RKFGGNKRRDS

>member
-1 MGRHILGRLFER
+1 
-13 RITFFKT
+13 
-20 AGQSGAI
+20 
-27 IAAFLLFRGV
+27 
-37 NRLPKYLEESMSDT
+37 MSDT
-51 EHLPLFDEL
+51 EQLPLFSEL
-60 GLAAPILKALHDVG
+60 GLAAPVLKALQDVG
-74 YERPSPIQAAAIPPL
+74 YERPSPIQAAAIPHL
-89 LAGHDLLGQA
+89 MAGHDLLGQA

-115 RLEAGSRS
+115 RLEAGNRN

-136 IQVSEACQ
+136 LQVAEACQ
-144 RYASHMPDFQ
+144 RYAHHMPDFH
-154 VLPIYGGSSYDTQI
+154 VLPIYGGASYETQT

-182 GRVMDLIRRKS
+182 GRVMDLIRRKN

-198 LRALVLDEADE
+198 LKALVLDEADE

-216 DDVDWIMEQCPAGR
+216 DDVDWIMEQCPSTR

-278 SHKLEAMTRL
+278 LHKLDAMTRL

-330 KLRERTVEKLRQ
+330 KLRERTVDKLRQ

-403 RMLRSIE
+403 RMLRAIE

-415 SIEPMKMPTMADI
+415 AIEPMKMPSTEDI
-428 NQHRLTKFKERI
+428 NQHRLAKFKERI

-448 LETYYEL
+448 LEIYHNL
-455 VNELVQEE
+455 VNELIEE
-463 SVDPIELAAALAKLV
+463 DSADPLELAAALAKLV
-478 QGDQPLLLDESKP
+478 QGDQPLLLDDSIP
-491 DPLLSQPSRE
+491 DPLLNAGNDRGG
-501 FERRDQRDFG
+501 FERRDFNDRGGRDFG
-511 DRDFNRGDRPARRMP
+511 DRGDRPARRMP
-526 GLEPRPLKDNPD
+526 SLEPRPLKDNPD
-538 VKMERFRVDV
+538 VEMERYRVDV

-567 NLESRFIGNIEIADD
+567 NIESRFIGNIDIADD

-587 LPKGMS
+587 LPKGMT
-593 AEVMEVIK
+593 ADVLEVIK
-601 KARVCQRPLMIT
+601 KARVCQRPLQIT
-613 PYTEVPEGTRSAA
+613 RYTEVPAGGNTSS
-626 PRQFRDRPFNKERRP
+626 RP
-641 FNKDR
+641 
-646 REGNREGGFD
+646 
-656 KGRKFGNKRREHNS
+656 

>member
-1 MGRHILGRLFER
+1 ML
-13 RITFFKT
+13 
-20 AGQSGAI
+20 
-27 IAAFLLFRGV
+27 AACL
-37 NRLPKYLEESMSDT
+37 NLEESMSDT
-51 EHLPLFDEL
+51 EQLPLFSEL
-60 GLAAPILKALHDVG
+60 GLAAPVLKALQDVG
-74 YERPSPIQAAAIPPL
+74 YERPSPIQAAAIPHL
-89 LAGHDLLGQA
+89 MAGHDLLGQA

-115 RLEAGSRS
+115 RLEAGNRN

-136 IQVSEACQ
+136 LQVAEACQ
-144 RYASHMPDFQ
+144 RYAKHMPDFH
-154 VLPIYGGSSYDTQI
+154 VLPIYGGSSYETQT

-182 GRVMDLIRRKS
+182 GRVMDLIRRKN

-198 LRALVLDEADE
+198 LKALVLDEADE

-216 DDVDWIMEQCPAGR
+216 DDVDWIMEQCPATR

-239 PEQIRRVAQK
+239 PDQIRRVAQK
-249 HLKQPKEIKIASK
+249 HLKQPKEIKIITK
-262 TATAT
+262 TSTAP

-278 SHKLEAMTRL
+278 LHKLDAMTRL
-288 LEVES
+288 LEVEP
-293 YEALLV
+293 YEAVLV

-309 LAGKLAARGHACEA
+309 LASKLAARGHACEA

-330 KLRERTVEKLRQ
+330 KLRERTVDKLRQ

-403 RMLRSIE
+403 RMLRAIE

-415 SIEPMKMPTMADI
+415 AIEPMKMPSTEDI
-428 NQHRLTKFKERI
+428 NQHRMTKFKERI

-448 LETYYEL
+448 LEIYVNL
-455 VNELVQEE
+455 VNELIEE
-463 SVDPIELAAALAKLV
+463 DSADPLELAAALAKLV
-478 QGDQPLLLDESKP
+478 QGDQPLLLDDSIPEPAS
-491 DPLLSQPSRE
+491 DRAGRE
-501 FERRDQRDFG
+501 FERRDFGDRAPRDFG
-511 DRDFNRGDRPARRMP
+511 DRGDRPARRMP
-526 GLEPRPLKDNPD
+526 SLEPRPLKDNPD
-538 VKMERFRVDV
+538 VEMERYRVDV

-567 NLESRFIGNIEIADD
+567 NIESRFIGNIDIADD

-587 LPKGMS
+587 LPKGMT
-593 AEVMEVIK
+593 ADVLEVIK
-601 KARVCQRPLMIT
+601 KARVCQRPLQIT
-613 PYTEVPEGTRSAA
+613 RYTEVPAGSNTA
-626 PRQFRDRPFNKERRP
+626 PRPPRSDRP

-646 REGNREGGFD
+646 RPSGDRPFNKSGERREGGFNKD
-656 KGRKFGNKRREHNS
+656 RKFGGNKRRDS